1 MANIVWNYSP
11 FIAPT
16 TRSAKPTAKLRRALG
31 AVAHDMLEEFLR
43 KWRRVR
49 GDSGAQAVRA
59 VRGPP
64 LPLWVRR
71 LFFWLTH
78 LQIVD
83 TVLAKLFAQ
92 GEKTTDL
99 FALLDE
105 SDVVVFPEVES
116 VFRATGQ
123 YGALCKVYSK
133 RGDDAALLETWSK
146 YVSCLCICNFWQYR
160 TNDFFLFAD
169 LSREN
174 GQIPRLPIRCQTCLR
189 CSQHGVTV
197 R

>member
-31 AVAHDMLEEFLR
+31 AAAHDMLEEFLR

-92 GEKTTDL
+92 GEKATDL

-105 SDVVVFPEVES
+105 SEVVVFPEVEP

-146 YVSCLCICNFWQYR
+146 YVSCMCMCNFWQYR
-160 TNDFFLFAD
+160 NERFLFFL
-169 LSREN
+169 
-174 GQIPRLPIRCQTCLR
+174 QTC
-189 CSQHGVTV
+189 
-197 R
+197 

>member
-1 MANIVWNYSP
+1 MICSRNSYASGDACEATRARRPCVRCV
-11 FIAPT
+11 APH
-16 TRSAKPTAKLRRALG
+16 S
-31 AVAHDMLEEFLR
+31 H
-43 KWRRVR
+43 
-49 GDSGAQAVRA
+49 SGCA
-59 VRGPP
+59 GF
-64 LPLWVRR
+64 
-71 LFFWLTH
+71 FFWLTH

-123 YGALCKVYSK
+123 YSALCKVYSK

-146 YVSCLCICNFWQYR
+146 CVSCMCMCNFWQYR
-160 TNDFFLFAD
+160 NERFLFFFL
-169 LSREN
+169 
-174 GQIPRLPIRCQTCLR
+174 QTCRGRMDRSRNCRSALR
-189 CSQHGVTV
+189 HVCVAHSTA
-197 R
+197 